1 MPKTAFENLNAD
13 TTFKRSTW
21 NPKPPRWTSDMR
33 HGFIYPVQVLE
44 VLPSDSWKVDL
55 RHYTRM
61 NQPIA
66 PIFGDI
72 FQHVSCFFVPK
83 RILNDKI
90 KQFYGEAETFGV
102 ATTINEPTITSND
115 YIVPRS
121 YLNGPDKWCT
131 FGSAFGLVTNLNAVP
146 TAANR
151 IPLNVLPIQ
160 AFGAIY
166 NEYFRNENYQP
177 KFMWDKTQSG
187 NSTSAAY
194 MTLNGS
200 NITAKSTLP
209 QCNKELDIFTGIL
222 PYALKS
228 TDPVTIPLSGNAPLV
243 GNVNINPD
251 GQFVLT
257 ADAAGGAGSI
267 KLIAYPD
274 VIEQGQNNAIWGTS
288 ASSDPVYEGHPLYF
302 GTGLKGSFANNSYAD
317 LSEATAA
324 SLSSLIYAL
333 SYQYYLT
340 KLAKGGSK
348 YGEYL
353 EIMFGAKCPA
363 ATRDEPEFL
372 GHYSWK
378 LNIDT
383 VVQTTG
389 YDDSSSSELGAVGAN
404 SQTAGKDHL
413 INASFTEPGY
423 IIIVTYCKHFRSYGT
438 AMNPVFLKKEL
449 LDYYSTPFA
458 NIPDVSMDSELMY
471 FTGDITQRKSLGF
484 VEPWLDY
491 KVFASQT
498 FGGMNPNNPNSYD
511 FWTLGDKITS
521 QPTITGDWLKEDRNA
536 IARALTSGVSG
547 SDYICD
553 MFFDIIV
560 SRTMPLYSS
569 GMGTL

>member
-1 MPKTAFENLNAD
+1 MPKTEYEHLNAD

-21 NPKPPRWTSDMR
+21 NRSPRWTSDMR
-33 HGFIYPVQVLE
+33 HGFLYPCKVFE
-44 VLPSDSWKVDL
+44 VLPSDSIKCDL

-72 FQHVSCFFVPK
+72 YQHVAAFFVPK

-102 ATTINEPTITSND
+102 ATTITEPTITSNGAVVLRAALD
-115 YIVPRS
+115 
-121 YLNGPDKWCT
+121 GADDWCT
-131 FGSAFGLVTNLNAVP
+131 FGSAFGLVTNL
-146 TAANR
+146 AALPSVSNR
-151 IPLNVLPIQ
+151 IPINVLPVQ
-160 AFGAIY
+160 GFGAIY
-166 NEYFRNENYQP
+166 NEFFRNENYQP
-177 KFMWDKTQSG
+177 KYMWNKSQNG
-187 NSTSAAY
+187 NNSSNPY

-200 NITAKSTLP
+200 NITASSTLP
-209 QCNKELDIFTGIL
+209 QVNKEADIFTSIL

-228 TDPVTIPLSGNAPLV
+228 NDPVVIPLLGEAPVGFEWLDIAIQNGPADDDYLKVFEPAAGAGFPTTLSADSQGFIKADSQLSQGEPLLFYSGLV
-243 GNVNINPD
+243 GEFND
-251 GQFVLT
+251 GE
-257 ADAAGGAGSI
+257 A
-267 KLIAYPD
+267 
-274 VIEQGQNNAIWGTS
+274 
-288 ASSDPVYEGHPLYF
+288 
-302 GTGLKGSFANNSYAD
+302 YAD
-317 LSEATAA
+317 LSQAASA

-333 SYQYYLT
+333 SYQYFLS

-372 GHYSWK
+372 GHVSWK

-389 YDDSSSSELGAVGAN
+389 YESSASSELGAVGGN
-404 SQTAGKDHL
+404 SQTAGSGSFF
-413 INASFTEPGY
+413 NASFTEPGY
-423 IIIVTYCKHFRSYGT
+423 LYIVTYMKHARSYGT
-438 AMNPVFLKKEL
+438 GINPIFLKREL
-449 LDYYSTPFA
+449 LDYYQTPFA
-458 NIPDVSMDSELMY
+458 NIPDVSMDSELMW
-471 FTGDITQRKSLGF
+471 FTGDRTQRKSLGF

-491 KVFASQT
+491 KVFQNET
-498 FGGMNPNNPNSYD
+498 FGGMNPNNPNSFD
-511 FWTLGDKITS
+511 FWTLGDKITAM
-521 QPTITGDWLKEDRNA
+521 PTITGDWLKEDRNA

-553 MFFDIIV
+553 MFFDLTL

-569 GMGTL
+569 GLGKM